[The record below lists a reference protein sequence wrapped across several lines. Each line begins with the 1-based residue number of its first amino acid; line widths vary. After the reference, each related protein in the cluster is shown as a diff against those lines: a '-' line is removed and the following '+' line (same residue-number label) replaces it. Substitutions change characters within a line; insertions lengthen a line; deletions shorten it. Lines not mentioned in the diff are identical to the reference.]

1 MGRLVGRQV
10 GRHARIYIASSEPVE
25 GWLQKLAFNFAMIVK
40 NLNGRGM
47 ILLLWLAEEIE
58 QAMGILIRLLPENGL
73 TEDTGDPEN

>member
-1 MGRLVGRQV
+1 MGRQV
-10 GRHARIYIASSEPVE
+10 GRHARIYIASFEPVE
-25 GWLQKLAFNFAMIVK
+25 GRLQKLASNFAMIVK

-58 QAMGILIRLLPENGL
+58 QEMDILIRLLSENWL